1 MTPPSFDDAR
11 IPAELR
17 RFINELTS
25 DPKHYQIPLRAAAA
39 TLPLEQEIQTALQNW
54 LTALP
59 QALESEEIPLGP
71 FSAALA
77 GSRDRLTWQ
86 VSGPAEPFILRLNR
100 YLADFPI
107 PEENLDYLQSVL
119 DDQQPQQA
127 GAWITARPQIF
138 EPGWLIYPPSGQF
151 SQIRRLLPVSEDLY
165 RLMTWSKKNR
175 VEQCIRVGRSLISSD
190 GFTELVLRISA
201 NSAASALETGMTLFD
216 ALDLPEPGEESYQ
229 VLQTNQEPE
238 LLVSLWLTVKGA
250 AKAGLVMTGPD
261 TDMTLHLLDAV
272 GQADDEGLALFEG
285 VLDKD
290 GPDYLEYQ
298 QLAGGESAELHYE
311 I

>member
-1 MTPPSFDDAR
+1 
-11 IPAELR
+11 
-17 RFINELTS
+17 LTS

-39 TLPLEQEIQTALQNW
+39 TLPFDQEIQTALHAW

-59 QALESEEIPLGP
+59 QALEAEDTPLGP

-86 VSGPAEPFILRLNR
+86 VSAPAEPFTLRLDR

-107 PEENLDYLQSVL
+107 PEENLDYLQAVL

-127 GAWITARPQIF
+127 GSWIIARPQIF
-138 EPGWLIYPPSGQF
+138 EPGWFIYPPSGQL
-151 SQIRRLLPVSEDLY
+151 SKIRRLLPISDDLY
-165 RLMTWSKKNR
+165 RLLTWSKNNR
-175 VEQCIRVGRSLISSD
+175 VDQCLRVGRSLIGSD

-201 NSAASALETGMTLFD
+201 NSAASALEAGMALFD
-216 ALDLPEPGEESYQ
+216 ALDLPDPGEEAYQ

-238 LLVSLWLTVKGA
+238 LLVSLWLTAKGA
-250 AKAGLVMTGPD
+250 AKAGLIMTEPD

-272 GQADDEGLALFEG
+272 GQTDDDALALFEG

-290 GPDYLEYQ
+290 GPDALEYQ
-298 QLAGGESAELHYE
+298 QLAGGESAELHYD
-311 I
+311 IY